1 MVWNIVTDSSCDLG
15 NFILSEEDFEIRHT
29 TVPFIIGVDSQEY
42 VDDAELKVEDMLDH
56 MERSRQASSTS
67 CPSPASWEDA
77 FRTEGNVIAITIS
90 KELSGS
96 YNSACIARDMVLEA
110 EADKKIAIIN
120 STSAGAGL
128 VLVLRMLC
136 AYIKAGN
143 SFDKCVEYIENI
155 VKLKRTIFALSSF
168 DNLVKNGR
176 MSKVAGF
183 VAKKLNFWGIGVATL
198 EGKIEIKDKVR
209 GSKKA
214 IKAIVEDVLGFN
226 TPIQH
231 IVISNC
237 QNKEMAEMLKEEIGL
252 HFLEKNVE
260 IEIHETKGLCSYY
273 AERHGL
279 IVAYI

>member
-96 YNSACIARDMVLEA
+96 YNSACIARDMVLED